1 MGTARE
7 PVSES
12 GRCPACSAL
21 VLNPKTRSSPLPLLV
36 ILQANVSSGII
47 PRLYDAATT
56 TIELDGPVTRHST
69 VGEGKAG
76 RDPGNRGEAWRPE
89 CTCFRIRGK
98 GRCSAGERH

>member
-12 GRCPACSAL
+12 GRCPAWSAR
-21 VLNPKTRSSPLPLLV
+21 VLKPKTRSSVLPLLV
-36 ILQANVSSGII
+36 ILQDNVSSAII

-69 VGEGKAG
+69 VGQGKAG
-76 RDPGNRGEAWRPE
+76 RDPGNRGEAWRSE
-89 CTCFRIRGK
+89 CTCFRIGGK
-98 GRCSAGERH
+98 GQPPAGEGH